1 MFWRIFSSFYK
12 QNITIDGICP
22 RFLHGSIGVGV
33 IWDFLI
39 ISDHQRYTYKSSLL
53 RKKRYLTN
61 HICFCKTW
69 FVHIRSGIFYPEIW
83 TGDLFLSL
91 CLPSPQKGLLWCEA
105 VYQFSDM
112 SQRTLYVMLLLQQ
125 THRSW
130 NAQDSSPLSIIT
142 SYWNPA
148 LVTCP
153 NNFISHSTSLSYL
166 GTLEITFL

>member
-1 MFWRIFSSFYK
+1 MLVLFEFFSPIRSSEIYI
-12 QNITIDGICP
+12 Q
-22 RFLHGSIGVGV
+22 
-33 IWDFLI
+33 I
-39 ISDHQRYTYKSSLL
+39 ISFEE
-53 RKKRYLTN
+53 KKRYLTN

-69 FVHIRSGIFYPEIW
+69 FVHIRSGIFHPEIW

-91 CLPSPQKGLLWCEA
+91 CLPSPQKGLLWYEA

-112 SQRTLYVMLLLQQ
+112 SQRTLYVILLLQQ